1 MRTSDAEFYR
11 LKAAMKD
18 LVQRCGGQKRAAE
31 IVGLAQSMISYI
43 CTREN
48 RAQFSPAAVLLL
60 ERECGDPIVTRA
72 SAELQ
77 GFGLVGD
84 GSLGARAPANPYVA
98 IADLSTEYSEVV
110 QEFAL
115 RTADGVF
122 SNADGAAMDRRLSD
136 IVDKAEAFRLLIAK
150 QAAGSAGQ

>member
-1 MRTSDAEFYR
+1 MRNSDAEFFR

-18 LVQRCGGQKRAAE
+18 LVQRCGGQKRAADL
-31 IVGLAQSMISYI
+31 VGLAQSMVSYI

-48 RAQFSPAAVLLL
+48 RAMFSPFAVFLL
-60 ERECGDPIVTRA
+60 ERECGDPVVTRA
-72 SAELQ
+72 AAELQ
-77 GFGLVGD
+77 GFDLVGE
-84 GSLGARAPANPYVA
+84 GASTSRLPPNPYAA

-122 SNADGAAMDRRLSD
+122 SNADGAAMDRRIAD
-136 IVDKAEAFRLLIAK
+136 IVEKAEAFRLLIAK
-150 QAAGSAGQ
+150 QAAGGVA

>member
-1 MRTSDAEFYR
+1 MRTSDAEFFR

-18 LVQRCGGQKRAAE
+18 LVQRCGGQKRTADL
-31 IVGLAQSMISYI
+31 VGLAQSMISYI

-48 RAQFSPAAVLLL
+48 RAMFSPAAVLLL
-60 ERECGDPIVTRA
+60 ERECGDPVVTRA

-77 GFGLVGD
+77 GFDLVGD
-84 GSLGARAPANPYVA
+84 GASLPRLPANPYAA
-98 IADLSTEYSEVV
+98 IADLSAEYSEVV

-122 SNADGAAMDRRLSD
+122 SVADGTAMDRRLAD
-136 IVDKAEAFRLLIAK
+136 IVEKAESFRLLIAK
-150 QAAGSAGQ
+150 QAAGGGA